1 MPLTLT
7 HVQEDA
13 KKKRT
18 ALKEAR
24 IAFLEEEVP
33 ALVAKGASLAEV
45 KVKCKNVNTKLGSKF
60 EISETELEGT
70 YEACSKLLREGA
82 DISGVAGSSSA
93 AERIL
98 AEEVGGGSRDVC
110 GAQGEWVAHVRG
122 GGAAG
127 ARLVRRKQGSGHLL
141 HSTWHVG
148 LALLTSALV
157 LGRPRHVVV
166 AP

>member
-1 MPLTLT
+1 MACTALRCAVALMPFRALGPADLA
-7 HVQEDA
+7 QEDD

-33 ALVAKGASLAEV
+33 ALVAKGVSLAEV
-45 KVKCKNVNTKLGSKF
+45 KAKSKAVNSKLGSKF

-82 DISGVAGSSSA
+82 DISGVAGSSNA

-98 AEEVGGGSRDVC
+98 AEEVGVPC
-110 GAQGEWVAHVRG
+110 WAL
-122 GGAAG
+122 G
-127 ARLVRRKQGSGHLL
+127 ARQAAEQSQ
-141 HSTWHVG
+141 ST
-148 LALLTSALV
+148 SIQ
-157 LGRPRHVVV
+157 
-166 AP
+166 